1 MKCGIIINGMFM
13 KKNKIIVKLILFI
26 ILFLV
31 FYWISAHTIETLNI
45 FLNFTH
51 LLLCILFGASLFYLL
66 FKINI
71 NMVFIF
77 YLMMLIVF
85 MFFRK
90 DVAIIDKAYSFEF
103 YLFKWLKMMNNDIVF
118 INIVGN
124 VILFIP
130 LILFLFYYWHK
141 SYIYNI
147 IIAILVIFLLEWLQA
162 FTKKGIFDIVDI
174 SLNTFGVL
182 VAVLI
187 RMICKG
193 VIKWNKNLKNH
204 KRKKIMSRT

>member
-1 MKCGIIINGMFM
+1 M
-13 KKNKIIVKLILFI
+13 KKSKLVLNLILFI
-26 ILFLV
+26 GLFLV
-31 FYWISAHTIETLNI
+31 FYWISDYIINTLNI

-51 LLLCILFGASLFYLL
+51 LLLCFLFGIGLFYLL
-66 FKINI
+66 FKVNI

-77 YLMMLIVF
+77 YIMMLIVF

-90 DVAIIDKAYSFEF
+90 DVAIIDKAYSFDF
-103 YLFKWLKMMNNDIVF
+103 YLFKWLRIMHNNIVF
-118 INIVGN
+118 INITGN

-130 LILFLFYYWHK
+130 LILFLLYYWNK
-141 SYIYNI
+141 SYLYNI
-147 IIAILVIFLLEWLQA
+147 SISILVIILLEWLQA

-204 KRKKIMSRT
+204 KRKKIMNQI